1 MRRGPIVRLCW
12 EQAARIRRLTQEVE
26 GWRAAH
32 ARRTA
37 DWRDAQR
44 KADGWRVRCDSLY
57 EIADPDLRDEVLGVH
72 NTLDRLPTTED

>member
-1 MRRGPIVRLCW
+1 VRHPIISLCW
-12 EQAARIRRLTQEVE
+12 ELAHRVRRLERDNA
-26 GWRAAH
+26 GWQDAY